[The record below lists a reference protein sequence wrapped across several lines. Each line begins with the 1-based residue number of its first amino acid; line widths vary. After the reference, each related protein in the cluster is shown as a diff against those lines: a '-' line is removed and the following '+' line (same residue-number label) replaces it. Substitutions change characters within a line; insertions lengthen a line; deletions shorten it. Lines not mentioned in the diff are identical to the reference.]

1 MTWRATCGR
10 ADRDLPATGLRVERR
25 PELVATYDTPV
36 PGILTLLVVRP
47 VVDFVTR
54 NGPAPM
60 LALAP
65 RFDAVILTGPKLFD
79 LR

>member
-1 MTWRATCGR
+1 VVTC
-10 ADRDLPATGLRVERR
+10 E
-25 PELVATYDTPV
+25 TPV
-36 PGILTLLVVRP
+36 PGILTVLVVRP

-54 NGPAPM
+54 NGPAPT
-60 LALAP
+60 LALNP

>member
-1 MTWRATCGR
+1 VGF
-10 ADRDLPATGLRVERR
+10 LVERR
-25 PELVATYDTPV
+25 PELVVTCEMPV
-36 PGILTLLVVRP
+36 PGILTVLVVRP
-47 VVDFVTR
+47 DVDFVMR

-60 LALAP
+60 LALTP

>member
-1 MTWRATCGR
+1 MAFR
-10 ADRDLPATGLRVERR
+10 LERR
-25 PELVATYDTPV
+25 FELVAAYETPV
-36 PGILTLLVVRP
+36 PGILTVPVVRP

-60 LALAP
+60 LALTP